1 MLFIYDPD
9 WAVAETEDVGQ
20 RSGNPPP
27 RILLVEDRTP
37 IVHLI
42 HYLLRDQADVE
53 AVARVHEAL
62 HRISQTTFDL
72 FLIDIQLQGQRTG
85 VDLLQEVRSQNNT
98 TPAVALTAHALPGD
112 RERLLDLGF
121 DAYLA
126 KPFSRE
132 DLETTITQVLIP
144 TARG

>member
-1 MLFIYDPD
+1 
-9 WAVAETEDVGQ
+9 VVETEDVGQ
-20 RSGNPPP
+20 KAGHSPP
-27 RILLVEDRTP
+27 RILLVEDGTP
-37 IVHLI
+37 IVRLI

-53 AVARVHEAL
+53 AVACVHEAL
-62 HRISQTTFDL
+62 HRISQTAFDL
-72 FLIDIQLQGQRTG
+72 FLIDIQLQGRRTG

-132 DLETTITQVLIP
+132 DLETTIAQVLIP